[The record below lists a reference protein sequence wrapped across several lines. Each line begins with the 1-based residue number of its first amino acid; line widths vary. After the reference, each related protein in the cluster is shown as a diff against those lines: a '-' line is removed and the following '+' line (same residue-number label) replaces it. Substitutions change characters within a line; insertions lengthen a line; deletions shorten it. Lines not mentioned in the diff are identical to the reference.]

1 VKMKF
6 FLALIDLEKNVKIE
20 SYSTLKE
27 GVEIIRRPRR
37 LRWFKNRLPSEEEA
51 KRAVKAA
58 QDYIAAIEAGEEEEY
73 CYSNPLPKFEVGLD
87 QYENFKE
94 ALRAA
99 RAIGR
104 ADIRRADTLVCKV
117 EGDRVEWS
125 AEILLAFERAAEAH
139 LAHYSCAPEEE
150 SYGDDPLRMYL
161 RDPEDAPDIWW
172 MFWDEPAYAAFGATV
187 RRLARELYGEEV

>member
-1 VKMKF
+1 MKF
-6 FLALIDLEKNVKIE
+6 FLALIDLDGNVKIE

-27 GVEIIRRPRR
+27 GVEAIRSMPRR
-37 LRWFKNRLPSEEEA
+37 RWFKNRLLSEAEAEE
-51 KRAVKAA
+51 AVKAA
-58 QDYIAAIEAGEEEEY
+58 QDYIAALDAGRDEEY
-73 CYSNPLPKFEVGLD
+73 CYSNPLPKFKVAGD
-87 QYENFKE
+87 QYENFE
-94 ALRAA
+94 DALRAA

-150 SYGDDPLRMYL
+150 SFGDDPLRIYL

-187 RRLARELYGEEV
+187 RRLARELYGEQ

>member
-1 VKMKF
+1 MKF

-27 GVEIIRRPRR
+27 GVDAIRRMPRR
-37 LRWFKNRLPSEEEA
+37 RWFKNRLLSEAEAEEA
-51 KRAVKAA
+51 AKAA
-58 QDYIAAIEAGEEEEY
+58 QDYIAAIEAGEDEEH
-73 CYSNPLPKFEVGLD
+73 CYSNPLPKFKVAGD
-87 QYENFKE
+87 QYENFE
-94 ALRAA
+94 DALRAA

-104 ADIRRADTLVCKV
+104 ADVRRGGALVCRV

-150 SYGDDPLRMYL
+150 SFGDDPLRMYL
-161 RDPEDAPDIWW
+161 RDPEDAPDFWW
-172 MFWDEPAYAAFGATV
+172 MFWAEPAYSTFDATV
-187 RRLARELYGEEV
+187 RRLARELYGEQ